1 MANPFCAKGCIMDQD
16 NQKLDNTEI
25 AMQGSALAKLQNFW
39 YHNKWT
45 VIIAAFFLCVVL
57 VCTLQMFGK
66 DNYDVTVLS
75 GTTVRMDAE
84 QREAFLAAVQ
94 GMLPEDYDKDGDKA
108 VGLVEYQIF
117 SEEERLVE
125 VETEVDGVETVI
137 RQEQVSAKWNLDQFN
152 GFRDAVSKTGEYSL
166 CFVSPYVYE
175 NLVKGYV
182 VKDKVVRLGDTD
194 FYRYNEAVQ
203 VLPADTLVCLLV
215 QNQVVGASS
224 KDDVYA
230 RSVAL
235 FEAIVTYDVKE

>member
-1 MANPFCAKGCIMDQD
+1 MDQD

-25 AMQGSALAKLQNFW
+25 SMQGSVLAKLQNFW

-45 VIIAAFFLCVVL
+45 VIIVAFFACVVL
-57 VCTLQMFGK
+57 VCTMQMFGK
-66 DNYDVTVLS
+66 DHYDVTVLS

-94 GMLPEDYDKDGDKA
+94 DMLPEDYDKDGKKA

-117 SEEERLVE
+117 SEAERFVE

-137 RQEQVSAKWNLDQFN
+137 KQEQVSAKWNLDQFN

-215 QNQVVGASS
+215 QNQIIGASS

>member
-1 MANPFCAKGCIMDQD
+1 MANPLCTKGCIMDQD

-25 AMQGSALAKLQNFW
+25 VTQGGALAKLQNFW

-45 VIIAAFFLCVVL
+45 VIIVAFFVCVAL

-66 DNYDVTVLS
+66 DSHDVTVLC
-75 GTTVRMDAE
+75 GTTVRMDAQ

-94 GMLPEDYDKDGDKA
+94 SMLPEDYDKDGDKA

-117 SEEERLVE
+117 SDEERFVE

-137 RQEQVSAKWNLDQFN
+137 EQEQVSAKWNLDQFN

-175 NLVKGYV
+175 NLVAGYV

-194 FYRYNEAVQ
+194 FYRYNEAIQ
-203 VLPADTLVCLLV
+203 VLPEDTLMCLLV
-215 QNQVVGASS
+215 QNQIIGASS